1 MSKWTHDLV
10 TQAVTWWKEGRSASE
25 ISRGLKPL
33 GGSFTRNAV
42 IGKLHR
48 LKHTDR
54 DRPERAKA
62 ATSTR
67 NKQAARK
74 RVTPKVAYVPLSEG
88 EALARKRR
96 EAREARDAAIRAVEL
111 SEVESPNAR
120 PWMERRAGECKWP
133 LGERGAIQSCCNP
146 IARGSFC
153 AGHAAVGYDQRPEKR
168 NASGTSYSAH
178 SAIENAARYLTRHE
192 REDHYERNG
201 KGVPHAKP
209 VSIWDEGRAAEQI
222 PAGSDCVVRD
232 GKAVRA

>member
-1 MSKWTHDLV
+1 VSGWTEALT

-74 RVTPKVAYVPLSEG
+74 RVTPKVAYVTLSEG

-153 AGHAAVGYDQRPEKR
+153 AGHAAVGYDQAPPKR
-168 NASGTSYSAH
+168 TRAGARLGTYSH
-178 SAIENAARYLTRHE
+178 IESQAIYYTRHE

-209 VSIWDEGRAAEQI
+209 VSIWDEGRDAA
-222 PAGSDCVVRD
+222 
-232 GKAVRA
+232 